1 MARKKLIRI
10 QAASS
15 LQNVLDSS
23 DVKNVV
29 DNNKK
34 LVIELGCGDGLFAVE
49 YARRNLD
56 AIVIGL
62 DIKLDRLFKAGTKAL
77 ELGLENC
84 FFSRMKAEDLLEFIP
99 TGSVSELWLTFS
111 DPQPKK
117 GNAKKRLTHT
127 RFLKIYNKLLS
138 QNGKVCFKSDSDLLY
153 NFTLEQLS
161 EINIVPGLDV
171 VDTHLHLDADSPY
184 LIETVFEKKFR
195 EKGIKIKALEWGK
208 IDS

>member
-138 QNGKVCFKSDSDLLY
+138 QNGTVCFKSDSDLLY

-195 EKGIKIKALEWGK
+195 EKGIKIKALEWEK